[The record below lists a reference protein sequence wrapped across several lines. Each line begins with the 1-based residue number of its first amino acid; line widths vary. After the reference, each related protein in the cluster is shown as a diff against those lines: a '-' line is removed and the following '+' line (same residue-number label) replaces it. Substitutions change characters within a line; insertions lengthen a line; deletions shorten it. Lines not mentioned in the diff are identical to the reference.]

1 MPEVLMNS
9 LKNFFSTLYS
19 ANITNIKLTNSLLE
33 KVFSSGNTKRVTRH
47 NPNPPENQLEKIT
60 YADPNLSDKLACIP
74 EGYEHYDITN
84 TQYSEDIDEDIT
96 GTLGVNCNKGKLYL
110 SKSLTST
117 QFRAWSTR
125 RINDIIGF
133 FQNLSDCSLE
143 TVTGYNMFTAAE
155 WANIKPSSIPILN
168 EIVFALV
175 NCKKSSLEAYPGTFD
190 TYKAYTELNEFFI
203 ARISLHCETCE
214 EKAVAACNKCGNSKF
229 TLTKIAP
236 AKIICSKCGSA
247 QQDEFSFVCEN
258 GHTTT
263 LNDINEVIEL
273 IATEEFIE
281 KIASTIR
288 IYFPDVIFDRKEYFS
303 ISSSGIELHRSP
315 NYEKL
320 KPSDITDFQQ
330 IADRRLQKSLDELT
344 DIYKHLREKCTTPTN
359 EKCAECK
366 TQKCASSDDI
376 GCMLKL
382 FEEFEGYTPQ
392 PHQGHEFGDVSMLLN
407 LRGNNLTFQGIAKSI
422 RGVKHKKITKAS
434 DLGREIIQQVLDAFS
449 DARAEIIGVIYP
461 EIIDDQLKYLL
472 YHYAKLSNKK
482 LVIMDKDFMLR
493 LLDKYLED
501 HNI

>member
-1 MPEVLMNS
+1 
-9 LKNFFSTLYS
+9 
-19 ANITNIKLTNSLLE
+19 
-33 KVFSSGNTKRVTRH
+33 
-47 NPNPPENQLEKIT
+47 
-60 YADPNLSDKLACIP
+60 
-74 EGYEHYDITN
+74 
-84 TQYSEDIDEDIT
+84 
-96 GTLGVNCNKGKLYL
+96 
-110 SKSLTST
+110 
-117 QFRAWSTR
+117 
-125 RINDIIGF
+125 
-133 FQNLSDCSLE
+133 
-143 TVTGYNMFTAAE
+143 MFTAAE

-168 EIVFALV
+168 EIVFSLV

-190 TYKAYTELNEFFI
+190 TYKAYTELNRFFI
-203 ARISLHCETCE
+203 ARIALHCETCE
-214 EKAVAACNKCGNSKF
+214 EKAVAACNKCGNSEF
-229 TLTKIAP
+229 SLTKIAP
-236 AKIICSKCGSA
+236 AKIICSKCGNV
-247 QQDEFSFVCEN
+247 QRDEFSFVCEN
-258 GHTTT
+258 GHSTT
-263 LNDINEVIEL
+263 LNDINEVIVL
-273 IATEEFIE
+273 IATEEFFE
-281 KIASTIR
+281 KVASSIK
-288 IYFPDVIFDRKEYFS
+288 IYFPDIVFDRKEYFS

-330 IADRRLQKSLDELT
+330 IADRKFQKSLDELT
-344 DIYKHLREKCTTPTN
+344 EIYKQLKEKCTTPTN

-366 TQKCASSDDI
+366 NQSCASSDDI

-407 LRGNNLTFQGIAKSI
+407 LRGNNLVFQGIAKSI
-422 RGVKHKKITKAS
+422 RGLRQKKITKAS